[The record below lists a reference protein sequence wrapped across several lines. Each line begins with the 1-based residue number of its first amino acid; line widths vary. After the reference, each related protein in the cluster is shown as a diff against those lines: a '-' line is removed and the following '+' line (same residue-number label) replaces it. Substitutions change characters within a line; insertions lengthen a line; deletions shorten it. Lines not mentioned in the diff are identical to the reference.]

1 MKNLLKKKS
10 RIKVL
15 LERSEL
21 IQFILCLLAMVLLCI
36 LNYLAA
42 RWECSLAIPDTNSGL
57 FYSLLLITFMA
68 GNIVGLFLL
77 LCILLVLKYAVVS
90 TLTEWIRKFR
100 ALNNY
105 CYIPLTEDEVRGFSF
120 ASAREYFGH
129 ISQMLYY
136 GGKDDEEKFMKYV
149 QLKNADLNK
158 MLAIC
163 LKVFPDNGTIFSL
176 RYRDCKNICDNSEAF
191 MQFLDFYHVSYE
203 SDEKYAPSANINKN
217 GIVSLSV
224 LNKDGRGIIW
234 DGESFFTAAFF
245 KRRGIPFWNR
255 DGIIT
260 CFCRT
265 SFP

>member
-105 CYIPLTEDEVRGFSF
+105 CYIPLTEECA
-120 ASAREYFGH
+120 ASALLLPES
-129 ISQMLYY
+129 ISATSVKCCTT
-136 GGKDDEEKFMKYV
+136 GEKTMK
-149 QLKNADLNK
+149 KN
-158 MLAIC
+158 
-163 LKVFPDNGTIFSL
+163 S
-176 RYRDCKNICDNSEAF
+176 
-191 MQFLDFYHVSYE
+191 
-203 SDEKYAPSANINKN
+203 
-217 GIVSLSV
+217 
-224 LNKDGRGIIW
+224 
-234 DGESFFTAAFF
+234 
-245 KRRGIPFWNR
+245 
-255 DGIIT
+255 
-260 CFCRT
+260 
-265 SFP
+265 

>member
-21 IQFILCLLAMVLLCI
+21 IQFILCLLAMVLLSI

-90 TLTEWIRKFR
+90 TLTKWIRQFR

-105 CYIPLTEDEVRGFSF
+105 RYIPLTEDEVRGFSF

-129 ISQMLYY
+129 ISEMLYY
-136 GGKDDEEKFMKYV
+136 GGKDDEEKSTMSTE
-149 QLKNADLNK
+149 
-158 MLAIC
+158 C
-163 LKVFPDNGTIFSL
+163 
-176 RYRDCKNICDNSEAF
+176 
-191 MQFLDFYHVSYE
+191 
-203 SDEKYAPSANINKN
+203 
-217 GIVSLSV
+217 
-224 LNKDGRGIIW
+224 
-234 DGESFFTAAFF
+234 
-245 KRRGIPFWNR
+245 PF
-255 DGIIT
+255 
-260 CFCRT
+260 
-265 SFP
+265 

>member
-105 CYIPLTEDEVRGFSF
+105 CYIPLR
-120 ASAREYFGH
+120 
-129 ISQMLYY
+129 L
-136 GGKDDEEKFMKYV
+136 
-149 QLKNADLNK
+149 
-158 MLAIC
+158 
-163 LKVFPDNGTIFSL
+163 P
-176 RYRDCKNICDNSEAF
+176 
-191 MQFLDFYHVSYE
+191 
-203 SDEKYAPSANINKN
+203 
-217 GIVSLSV
+217 
-224 LNKDGRGIIW
+224 
-234 DGESFFTAAFF
+234 
-245 KRRGIPFWNR
+245 
-255 DGIIT
+255 
-260 CFCRT
+260 
-265 SFP
+265 

>member
-100 ALNNY
+100 AFNNY

-136 GGKDDEEKFMKYV
+136 GGKDDEEKSAKYV

-176 RYRDCKNICDNSEAF
+176 RYRDCKIFAMILKLLC
-191 MQFLDFYHVSYE
+191 
-203 SDEKYAPSANINKN
+203 
-217 GIVSLSV
+217 
-224 LNKDGRGIIW
+224 
-234 DGESFFTAAFF
+234 SFSIFTM
-245 KRRGIPFWNR
+245 
-255 DGIIT
+255 
-260 CFCRT
+260 
-265 SFP
+265 